1 MGWGNTEA
9 PARLI
14 WQFGRREE
22 GATAVEF
29 ALVAFPFIA
38 LLMVIFE
45 SAIVMFTD
53 ISLQNG
59 VTAASRLIR
68 TGQVQTQGMSQSA
81 FRKILCD
88 NVASYID
95 CSKIRIDVT
104 KSTTPVVNG
113 VDQQTVDDK
122 TDPERWQ
129 TSGPSDWVLVQARY
143 DWKLF
148 IPQISMLS
156 NYKNG
161 QNEEMRRLTAGALF
175 RNEPYGG

>member
-1 MGWGNTEA
+1 MGHREIRGLA
-9 PARLI
+9 GLVQ
-14 WQFGRREE
+14 QFCRREE

-38 LLMVIFE
+38 LLLVIFE
-45 SAIVMFTD
+45 SAMVMFTD

-68 TGQVQTQGMSQSA
+68 TGQVQTQGMSQTA
-81 FRKILCD
+81 FKKIICD

-95 CSKIRIDVT
+95 CTKIRLDVT
-104 KSTTPVVNG
+104 KSTTAVISGVN
-113 VDQQTVDDK
+113 QQTVDDK
-122 TDPERWQ
+122 TNPERWQ

-148 IPQISMLS
+148 LPQLTLLS

-161 QNEEMRRLTAGALF
+161 NNEDMRRLTAGALF

>member
-1 MGWGNTEA
+1 MGQQKTNGL
-9 PARLI
+9 ARLVRR
-14 WQFGRREE
+14 FGRKDD

-29 ALVAFPFIA
+29 ALVAFPFFA
-38 LLMVIFE
+38 LLLVIFE

-68 TGQVQTQGMSQSA
+68 TGQAQTKGLSA
-81 FRKILCD
+81 TAFKKVICD

-95 CSKIRIDVT
+95 CSKIRLDVT
-104 KSTTPVVNG
+104 KSSTAVITG
-113 VDQQTVDDK
+113 IDQQTVDDEK
-122 TDPERWQ
+122 TPERWQ

-148 IPQISMLS
+148 IPELSMLS
-156 NYKNG
+156 NYTNG
-161 QNEEMRRLTAGALF
+161 DEKMYRMTAGALF